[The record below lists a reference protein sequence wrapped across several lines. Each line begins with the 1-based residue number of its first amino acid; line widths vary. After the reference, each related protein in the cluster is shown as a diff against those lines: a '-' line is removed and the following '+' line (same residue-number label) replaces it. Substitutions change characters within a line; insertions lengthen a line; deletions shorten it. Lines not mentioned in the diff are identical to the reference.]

1 MMMSEQGR
9 SSGFLELK
17 GYCLQ
22 LFQLLR
28 NPNNKGS
35 TSTISQLLHFIR
47 RSPLPALQ
55 PFFDYTL
62 LPLLLLLEAAV
73 DCRSPPK
80 DEFKER
86 SVFTSATEKP
96 PKVGDAVAEGVLH
109 CLEEL
114 LMKCHVGS
122 VDQMVVIL
130 KKLTNAALLSPSEA
144 AEEFRE
150 GVIRCFKALLLGLC
164 LCSNT
169 SCTCK
174 QINSLSMVLDKR
186 YAGSLLRELP
196 AHELNPEECLLAFL
210 RSQSATITVGHWL
223 SLLLKAADVEASRGH
238 IGSSKLR
245 IEAFMTLRV
254 LVAKVGTADQLAFF
268 LPGVVSQIGKVLH
281 VSKTMISGAAGSME
295 AMDQA
300 LRGLAEFLMIVLQ
313 DEANTSSLDDNDID
327 LNTNKSPLS
336 FLEEL
341 RHLPGIKQDQGEII
355 ATKSIQKVI
364 GNTSSQSGFIGNEPT
379 KSDVPKSLHVDRTKD
394 WIATASSHVNKLL
407 SATFPDLCV
416 HPAKRVRQGTMA
428 AIQGL
433 LSTCSHTLKGSRLM
447 LLECVCALVSDD
459 DEEVSA
465 AAQMLLGNLLSSSGK
480 HHVERDLADIFNR
493 LFEKLPEVVVGGE
506 KAVAHSQK
514 LLVLI
519 YYSGPQLVKDHLLQ
533 SPVTAARFFDNLSLC
548 LSQNSVFSGSL
559 DKLLLERPSSV
570 GYLRS
575 ITEMK
580 ATAFFAN
587 KKVDAVESNAY
598 EDPYSCEIQNEYDLP
613 RMPPW
618 FASSGNQKLYQALS
632 GIIRLVSLSLVA
644 GSQSEG
650 SLSIIKD
657 IPLSYLRKLIGDIR
671 NKEYTKE
678 NWQSWYN
685 KTNSGKLVRQAS
697 TAVCI
702 LNEMIFGLSDQA
714 VDDLKRRFHK
724 SSSSREGTED
734 DDPGPR
740 NKIQDD
746 VTNVSGWNISLEDLR
761 SQLIDCVGSILHEYL
776 SSEVWNLPLEQSSAG
791 AGDVTVHFFR
801 DNAMLHQVIIDGIG
815 IYNLCLKSDFLSS
828 GFLHSSLYV
837 LLENLI
843 CSNFQIRRASDA
855 VLHVI
860 AATSGYLTVGHLVL
874 ANSDY
879 VIDSICRQLRHL
891 DLNPHVPSVL
901 AAILSYIG
909 VAHKILPLME
919 EPMRSISQ
927 ELEILGRHQHPEL
940 TISFLRA
947 VAEIAK
953 ASKLEACSLPSQA
966 ELYHKHV
973 KSELS
978 DVERETM
985 NRSGC
990 SVSCF
995 DDGILSSPEECE
1007 VAAPPGHVDK
1017 HREQWERIFF
1027 RLKESKSY
1035 RQTVGSISSSCIVA
1049 ATPLLGSM
1057 KQTACLVALQIVEDG
1072 IMALAEVEESYRHE
1086 MKTRE
1091 ILTQALQSYSLDDL
1105 ADTVEAESD
1114 GTEENRLLPAMN
1126 KIWPFLI
1133 ACIRNGNPLA
1143 TRRCAGVMSRAV
1155 QICGGDFFS
1164 RRFHTDGSH
1173 LWKLLSASP
1182 FQKKKERRVLQL
1194 PYRSGSEEDGR
1205 AEISDLKVQVAV
1217 LDMIAEIAGNKKSA
1231 SALESVFKKVCGVV
1245 VGIACSGVGG
1255 VGDASVNALRGLATV
1270 DPDLIWLLLAD
1281 IYYSKKREGI
1291 EEAAAMAD
1299 LPQLVPPALSS
1310 PRWSYLYVEYGGQ
1323 RYGFDMDLSA
1333 VESVFKKL
1341 YDI

>member
-1 MMMSEQGR
+1 MMMMSEGEEEGR

-17 GYCLQ
+17 GYCLE
-22 LFQLLR
+22 LLQLLR
-28 NPNNKGS
+28 NPNNKGTPS
-35 TSTISQLLHFIR
+35 TFSHLLHFIR
-47 RSPLPALQ
+47 RSPPHALQ

-62 LPLLLLLEAAV
+62 FPLLLLLEAAV

-86 SVFTSATEKP
+86 YAFTSATEKP
-96 PKVGDAVAEGVLH
+96 PKVSDAVAEGVLH

-130 KKLTNAALLSPSEA
+130 KNLTNAALLSPSEA

-186 YAGSLLRELP
+186 YAGSFLRELP

-210 RSQSATITVGHWL
+210 RSQSATVTVGHWL

-245 IEAFMTLRV
+245 VEAFMTLRV

-313 DEANTSSLDDNDID
+313 DEANTSSLDDNDFD
-327 LNTNKSPLS
+327 LNMNKSPLS

-341 RHLPGIKQDQGEII
+341 RHLPGKKQDQGEII

-364 GNTSSQSGFIGNEPT
+364 GNTSSQSGFIGNGPT

-407 SATFPDLCV
+407 SASFPDLCV

-433 LSTCSHTLKGSRLM
+433 LSTCGRTLKGSRLM
-447 LLECVCALVSDD
+447 LLECLCALVSDD

-465 AAQMLLGNLLSSSGK
+465 AAQMFLGNLFSSSGK

-493 LFEKLPEVVVGGE
+493 LFEKLPEVVAGGE
-506 KAVAHSQK
+506 QPVAHSQK

-548 LSQNSVFSGSL
+548 LSENSVFSGSL

-587 KKVDAVESNAY
+587 ERKDGVESNAY
-598 EDPYSCEIQNEYDLP
+598 EDPYSCQIQNEYDLP

-618 FASSGNQKLYQALS
+618 FASSGNQKLYQALA

-650 SLSIIKD
+650 NLSIIKD
-657 IPLSYLRKLIGDIR
+657 IPLSYLRKLIGDVR

-678 NWQSWYN
+678 NWQYWYN
-685 KTNSGKLVRQAS
+685 RTNSGKLVRQAS

-702 LNEMIFGLSDQA
+702 LNEMIFGLSDEA
-714 VDDLKRRFHK
+714 VDNLKRRFHK
-724 SSSSREGTED
+724 SSLSRESTEH
-734 DDPGPR
+734 DDPGHR

-746 VTNVSGWNISLEDLR
+746 VTYVSRWNISLKDLR
-761 SQLIDCVGSILHEYL
+761 SQLVDCIGSILHEYL
-776 SSEVWNLPLEQSSAG
+776 SSEVWNLPLEQSNAG
-791 AGDVTVHFFR
+791 AGDVTVHFIR

-815 IYNLCLKSDFLSS
+815 IFNLCLKSDFLSS

-860 AATSGYLTVGHLVL
+860 AATSGYPTVGHLVL

-966 ELYHKHV
+966 ELYHNQV
-973 KSELS
+973 KS
-978 DVERETM
+978 D
-985 NRSGC
+985 
-990 SVSCF
+990 VSCF
-995 DDGILSSPEECE
+995 DDGVLSSLEECE
-1007 VAAPPGHVDK
+1007 VAGHVDK
-1017 HREQWERIFF
+1017 HREQWEPIFF

-1072 IMALAEVEESYRHE
+1072 IVALAGVEESYRHE

-1091 ILTQALQSYSLDDL
+1091 VLVQSFSL
-1105 ADTVEAESD
+1105 ADTLEAESD
-1114 GTEENRLLPAMN
+1114 VTEENRLLPAMN

-1133 ACIRNGNPLA
+1133 ACIRNGNPL
-1143 TRRCAGVMSRAV
+1143 TSRRCAGVMSRAV

-1182 FQKKKERRVLQL
+1182 FQKKKERRMLQL
-1194 PYRSGSEEDGR
+1194 PYRSSSEEGEEGR

-1217 LDMIAEIAGNKKSA
+1217 LEMIAEISGNKNSA
-1231 SALESVFKKVCGVV
+1231 SALESVFKKVSGVV
-1245 VGIACSGVGG
+1245 VAIACSGVGG
-1255 VGDASVNALRGLATV
+1255 IGDAAVNALRGLASV

-1291 EEAAAMAD
+1291 APPMAD
-1299 LPQLVPPALSS
+1299 LPQLVAPPKS
-1310 PRWSYLYVEYGGQ
+1310 SYLYAEYGGQ
-1323 RYGFDMDLSA
+1323 MYGFDIDFSA

>member
-96 PKVGDAVAEGVLH
+96 PK
-109 CLEEL
+109 
-114 LMKCHVGS
+114 
-122 VDQMVVIL
+122 MVVIL

-447 LLECVCALVSDD
+447 LLWIDLKISVQRLKYSNDNSTFFLGLLAAEECVCALVSDD

-587 KKVDAVESNAY
+587 KKDL
-598 EDPYSCEIQNEYDLP
+598 QNFILP
-613 RMPPW
+613 
-618 FASSGNQKLYQALS
+618 
-632 GIIRLVSLSLVA
+632 

-791 AGDVTVHFFR
+791 AGDVT
-801 DNAMLHQVIIDGIG
+801 VIIDGIG